1 MICLNSWLYDENNP
15 FSKVEAI
22 QYYDELRKDLEE
34 GYFEGINVYL
44 SFFNKELVNILDYFN
59 EYIVIF
65 DALITI
71 PLGLYLCKKQCT
83 KLSTLDNHE
92 EQLLGYKK
100 AASMRILLV
109 GNTMVFAIAA
119 FYLMGAYQ
127 SMLWVAA
134 VSAIGWYFTKPSERK
149 MELELQAKDPNQ
161 ENY

>member
-1 MICLNSWLYDENNP
+1 MEQKIIRTLNVYYYGIMALTLLAGTLAYFLIMKDYVQPIDSL
-15 FSKVEAI
+15 STLGQAI
-22 QYYDELRKDLEE
+22 Q
-34 GYFEGINVYL
+34 
-44 SFFNKELVNILDYFN
+44 
-59 EYIVIF
+59 YIVIF

-100 AASMRILLV
+100 AASLRILLV

-134 VSAIGWYFTKPSERK
+134 VAAIGWYFSKPSERK
-149 MELELQAKDPNQ
+149 MELELQPKDPNQ
-161 ENY
+161 EQY

>member
-1 MICLNSWLYDENNP
+1 MEQKIIRTL
-15 FSKVEAI
+15 
-22 QYYDELRKDLEE
+22 
-34 GYFEGINVYL
+34 NVYYYGIMALTLLAGTLAYFLIMKDYVQPIDSL
-44 SFFNKELVNILDYFN
+44 STLGQALQ
-59 EYIVIF
+59 YIVIF

-100 AASMRILLV
+100 AASLRILLV

-134 VSAIGWYFTKPSERK
+134 VAAIGWYFSKPSERK
-149 MELELQAKDPNQ
+149 MELELQPKDPNQ
-161 ENY
+161 EQY

>member
-1 MICLNSWLYDENNP
+1 MEQKIIRTLNLYYYGIMVLTLLAGTLAYFLIMKDYVQP
-15 FSKVEAI
+15 IDSFSMLGQII
-22 QYYDELRKDLEE
+22 QYV
-34 GYFEGINVYL
+34 I
-44 SFFNKELVNILDYFN
+44 
-59 EYIVIF
+59 IF
-65 DALITI
+65 DALVTI

-83 KLSTLDNHE
+83 KLSVLENE
-92 EQLLGYKK
+92 KEKLLGYKQ
-100 AASMRILLV
+100 AATLRILLV

-149 MELELQAKDPNQ
+149 MELELQPQDPTQ

>member
-1 MICLNSWLYDENNP
+1 MEQKIIRILNVYYYGIMALTLLAGTLAYFLIMKDYVQPIDSL
-15 FSKVEAI
+15 STLGQAI
-22 QYYDELRKDLEE
+22 Q
-34 GYFEGINVYL
+34 
-44 SFFNKELVNILDYFN
+44 
-59 EYIVIF
+59 YIVIF

-100 AASMRILLV
+100 AASLRILLV

-134 VSAIGWYFTKPSERK
+134 VAAIGWYFSKPSERK
-149 MELELQAKDPNQ
+149 MELELQPKDPNQ
-161 ENY
+161 EQY

>member
-1 MICLNSWLYDENNP
+1 MEQKIIRTLNVYYYGIMALTLLAGTLAYFLIMKDYVQPIDSL
-15 FSKVEAI
+15 STLGQAI
-22 QYYDELRKDLEE
+22 Q
-34 GYFEGINVYL
+34 
-44 SFFNKELVNILDYFN
+44 
-59 EYIVIF
+59 YIVIF

-83 KLSTLDNHE
+83 KLSTLDNRE

-100 AASMRILLV
+100 AASLRILLV

-134 VSAIGWYFTKPSERK
+134 VAAIGWYFSKPSERK
-149 MELELQAKDPNQ
+149 MELELQPKDPNQ
-161 ENY
+161 EQY

>member
-1 MICLNSWLYDENNP
+1 MEQKIIRTLNVYYYGIMALTLLAGTLAYFLIMKDYVQPIDS
-15 FSKVEAI
+15 FSMLGQII
-22 QYYDELRKDLEE
+22 QYV
-34 GYFEGINVYL
+34 I
-44 SFFNKELVNILDYFN
+44 
-59 EYIVIF
+59 IF
-65 DALITI
+65 DALVTI

-100 AASMRILLV
+100 AASLRILLV

-134 VSAIGWYFTKPSERK
+134 VAAIGWYFSKPSERK
-149 MELELQAKDPNQ
+149 MELELQPKDPNQ
-161 ENY
+161 EQY